1 MKERVFV
8 ISGLMGTEEE
18 WRTAEAACLPR
29 LAAKCFTQLTGS
41 MNVETKITSCSFRPW
56 RVGREDFEHERAQ
69 IAEMEKDGISEAA
82 YHDWLTH
89 TDAQDTWDNRVRFLE
104 HLDARRR

>member
-1 MKERVFV
+1 MKERVFA

-69 IAEMEKDGISEAA
+69 IAEMEKDGISEAGISRLVDPHGRKMRGITGCA
-82 YHDWLTH
+82 FS
-89 TDAQDTWDNRVRFLE
+89 NI
-104 HLDARRR
+104 